1 MASNLHFHWESGS
14 SASEESQGEDI
25 QGVEYAARSVDGS
38 KSGRSLESFLNDEDS
53 ASIQGPNFYRAL
65 TNENSLSPAQLPKDL
80 EKSKKSRAPGFSPTS
95 PFPWTSGSAF
105 KKGFSTPPPCIRK
118 VAPSCRPLVEQ
129 QHGSVGKRL
138 SGEASLEED
147 LGPMILTGQALDRK
161 RRRIIF
167 SQDSE
172 ERHLLLSPRL
182 HFQRK
187 WALESDSQ
195 RVLLDATRSRQ
206 LSTSKPRYID
216 CSTVHST

>member
-14 SASEESQGEDI
+14 SASEETEGEDI
-25 QGVEYAARSVDGS
+25 EGVEYADRPVDGS
-38 KSGRSLESFLNDEDS
+38 KSGRSLEDFLNDRDS

-65 TNENSLSPAQLPKDL
+65 TNENSLSPAQLPKRL
-80 EKSKKSRAPGFSPTS
+80 EKSKKIRPPGFSPTS

-129 QHGSVGKRL
+129 HHGGVGKL
-138 SGEASLEED
+138 SNEASLKED
-147 LGPMILTGQALDRK
+147 LGPMILTGPALDRK

-172 ERHLLLSPRL
+172 KEHLLSPRL
-182 HFQRK
+182 LPEEVGPQDGFAAR
-187 WALESDSQ
+187 ALGCSQ
-195 RVLLDATRSRQ
+195 EQTGVDEQGQVHQLLDCA
-206 LSTSKPRYID
+206 
-216 CSTVHST
+216 